1 MEPDRRRVCREILKV
16 DVFVRVDEW
25 LPQYQAVDISDSG
38 VRIRG
43 AAPLEVHSMHA
54 LRITGLDLGIFPLGR
69 VVWCR
74 PRLNASDADR
84 FEVGLEFV
92 EMSAEDRAGLRERVD
107 ALQQA

>member
-25 LPQYQAVDISDSG
+25 LPQYRAVDISEFG

-43 AAPLEVHSMHA
+43 AAPLEVRRMHA
-54 LRITGLDLGIFPLGR
+54 LRITGLELGSFPVGR

-74 PRLNASDADR
+74 PRLNAGDADP

-92 EMSAEDRAGLRERVD
+92 EMSAEDRAGLRERVE
-107 ALQQA
+107 ALQP